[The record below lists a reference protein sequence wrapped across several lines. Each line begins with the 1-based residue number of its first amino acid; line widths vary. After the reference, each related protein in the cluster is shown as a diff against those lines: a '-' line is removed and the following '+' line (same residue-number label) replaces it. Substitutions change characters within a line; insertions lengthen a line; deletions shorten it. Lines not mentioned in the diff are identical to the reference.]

1 MKKSASKRQAIL
13 DTAYRLFRT
22 RGFERTS
29 ISEITAEVGGSKATV
44 YGHFPSKEE
53 LFVECMVA
61 AAKDYVSG
69 TQGHLEVSGADPAAV
84 LVGFGRG
91 FLGFICSSEQLEV
104 RRLMITEAARS
115 GTGRLFFDK
124 ISALR
129 THVSAFMSACMEN
142 GTLRRDDPTLAADH
156 LGALLE
162 AEILEPLLL
171 HVRDTPGEREITLAA
186 NRAVAAFLRAYA
198 PAKRQAR
205 PQRSRPKHWRAA

>member
-29 ISEITAEVGGSKATV
+29 ISDITTEVGGSKATV

-69 TQGHLEVSGADPAAV
+69 TQGHLEASGADPAVV
-84 LVGFGRG
+84 LLGFGRG
-91 FLGFICSSEQLEV
+91 FLGFICSPEQLEV

-115 GTGRLFFDK
+115 GTGRLLFDK

-129 THVSAFMSACMEN
+129 THVSGFMSACMEY

-162 AEILEPLLL
+162 AEIFEPLLL
-171 HVRDTPGEREITLAA
+171 HVRDTPGESEIALAA

-198 PAKRQAR
+198 PAKRQTRA
-205 PQRSRPKHWRAA
+205 QRSRSKHWRAA